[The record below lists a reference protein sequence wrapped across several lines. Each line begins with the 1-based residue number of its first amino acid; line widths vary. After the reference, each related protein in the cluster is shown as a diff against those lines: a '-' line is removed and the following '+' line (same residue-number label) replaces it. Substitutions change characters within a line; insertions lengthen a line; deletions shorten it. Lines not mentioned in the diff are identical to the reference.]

1 MNYHPCLFSPHPVYL
16 YDMSAKYYQKD
27 HKNKSV
33 CIVRVTAVL
42 LLLLSAGL
50 LYQMYVETHFQ
61 IYDVA
66 LRFHVRAASDEPE
79 DQKRKL
85 LVRDGVLEV
94 LKDAADTAG
103 SAGELREAIEER
115 LSEITDTAARVL
127 REDSGKKSG
136 GSDSENVGSGYGGSD
151 NESTGPGNGGSGG
164 GTGVDHGAERVRVSI
179 VRERFPLRRYS
190 NVWFPAGVYQAL
202 RVDIGGAAGHN
213 WWCAIYPELCYNAE
227 DSPALSGKGEQ
238 DMERDLPEEEREVLT
253 GKKKKLRFR
262 FLEWFSGIWE

>member
-1 MNYHPCLFSPHPVYL
+1 MNYHPCLFSPHPVYPFG
-16 YDMSAKYYQKD
+16 MNAKYYQKD
-27 HKNKSV
+27 HKNISV
-33 CIVRVTAVL
+33 CIVRVTAVM

-79 DQKRKL
+79 DQRRKL

-115 LSEITDTAARVL
+115 LSEITDTAAGVL
-127 REDSGKKSG
+127 REDSGKK
-136 GSDSENVGSGYGGSD
+136 
-151 NESTGPGNGGSGG
+151 TG
-164 GTGVDHGAERVRVSI
+164 GVDRGAERVRVSI
-179 VRERFPLRRYS
+179 VRERFPLRRYG

>member
-1 MNYHPCLFSPHPVYL
+1 MN
-16 YDMSAKYYQKD
+16 AKYYQKD
-27 HKNKSV
+27 HKNISV
-33 CIVRVTAVL
+33 CIVRVTAVM
-42 LLLLSAGL
+42 LLLLSVGL

-61 IYDVA
+61 IYDAA

-79 DQKRKL
+79 DQRRKL

-103 SAGELREAIEER
+103 SAGELQDAIEER
-115 LSEITDTAARVL
+115 LSEIADTAADVL
-127 REDSGKKSG
+127 REDCGEKTDG
-136 GSDSENVGSGYGGSD
+136 A
-151 NESTGPGNGGSGG
+151 
-164 GTGVDHGAERVRVSI
+164 DHGAERVRVSI
-179 VRERFPLRRYS
+179 VRERFPLRRYG

-227 DSPALSGKGEQ
+227 DSPALSGKGEE

>member
-1 MNYHPCLFSPHPVYL
+1 MN
-16 YDMSAKYYQKD
+16 AKYYQKD

-79 DQKRKL
+79 DQRRKL

-94 LKDAADTAG
+94 LKDAVDTAG

-115 LSEITDTAARVL
+115 LSEITDTAAGVL
-127 REDSGKKSG
+127 REDSGKKTG
-136 GSDSENVGSGYGGSD
+136 GRDNENAGSDYSGSD
-151 NESTGPGNGGSGG
+151 NESAGPGYGESGG
-164 GTGVDHGAERVRVSI
+164 GTGADHGAECVRVSI
-179 VRERFPLRRYS
+179 VRERFPLRRYG

-227 DSPALSGKGEQ
+227 DSPALSGKGER

>member
-1 MNYHPCLFSPHPVYL
+1 MNYHPCLIFPHPVYPFG
-16 YDMSAKYYQKD
+16 MNAKYYQKD

-79 DQKRKL
+79 DQRRKL

-115 LSEITDTAARVL
+115 LSEITDTAAGVL
-127 REDSGKKSG
+127 REDSGKKTDG
-136 GSDSENVGSGYGGSD
+136 A
-151 NESTGPGNGGSGG
+151 
-164 GTGVDHGAERVRVSI
+164 DHGAERVRVSI
-179 VRERFPLRRYS
+179 VRERFPLRRYG

-227 DSPALSGKGEQ
+227 DSPALSGKGEE

-253 GKKKKLRFR
+253 GKKKKLHFR

>member
-1 MNYHPCLFSPHPVYL
+1 MNT
-16 YDMSAKYYQKD
+16 KYYQKD
-27 HKNKSV
+27 YKNKSV

-61 IYDVA
+61 IYDAA

-79 DQKRKL
+79 DQRRKL

-103 SAGELREAIEER
+103 SAGELQDAIEER

-127 REDSGKKSG
+127 REDC
-136 GSDSENVGSGYGGSD
+136 
-151 NESTGPGNGGSGG
+151 
-164 GTGVDHGAERVRVSI
+164 VRVSI
-179 VRERFPLRRYS
+179 VRERFPLRRYG

-253 GKKKKLRFR
+253 GKKKKLHFR

>member
-16 YDMSAKYYQKD
+16 YDMNAKYYQKD

-115 LSEITDTAARVL
+115 LSEITDTAAGVL
-127 REDSGKKSG
+127 REDCGEKTDG
-136 GSDSENVGSGYGGSD
+136 A
-151 NESTGPGNGGSGG
+151 
-164 GTGVDHGAERVRVSI
+164 DHGAERVRVSI

>member
-79 DQKRKL
+79 DQRRKL

-94 LKDAADTAG
+94 LKDAADTVE

-164 GTGVDHGAERVRVSI
+164 GDGADHGAERVRVSI
-179 VRERFPLRRYS
+179 VRERFPLRRYG

-227 DSPALSGKGEQ
+227 ESSALSEKGGE
-238 DMERDLPEEEREVLT
+238 DVERDLSRKESQVLF
-253 GKKKKLRFR
+253 GKKGRFR
-262 FLEWFSGIWE
+262 IRILEWFSELAS

>member
-1 MNYHPCLFSPHPVYL
+1 M
-16 YDMSAKYYQKD
+16 DAKYYQKD
-27 HKNKSV
+27 QKNQMNGSTG
-33 CIVRVTAVL
+33 IVRAAAVVL
-42 LLLLSAGL
+42 ILLSAGL

-61 IYDVA
+61 IYDTA
-66 LRFHVRAASDEPE
+66 LRFHVRAASDAPE
-79 DQKRKL
+79 DQRRKL

-94 LKDAADTAG
+94 LKDAADRAE
-103 SAGELREAIEER
+103 SAGELKKVIGDRIP
-115 LSEITDTAARVL
+115 EIADTAVSVL
-127 REDSGKKSG
+127 REDGGEKTG
-136 GSDSENVGSGYGGSD
+136 GSDGENAGA
-151 NESTGPGNGGSGG
+151 GNGGSGG
-164 GTGVDHGAERVRVSI
+164 GDGADRVRVSI
-179 VRERFPLRRYS
+179 VRERFPLRRYGD
-190 NVWFPAGVYQAL
+190 VWFPAGVYQAL

>member
-1 MNYHPCLFSPHPVYL
+1 MN
-16 YDMSAKYYQKD
+16 AKYYQKD
-27 HKNKSV
+27 HKNISV
-33 CIVRVTAVL
+33 CIVRVTAVM

-79 DQKRKL
+79 DQRRKL

-103 SAGELREAIEER
+103 SAGELRKAIEER
-115 LSEITDTAARVL
+115 LSEITDTAAGVL
-127 REDSGKKSG
+127 REDSGKKT
-136 GSDSENVGSGYGGSD
+136 GGSD
-151 NESTGPGNGGSGG
+151 NENAGSGNGGSGG
-164 GTGVDHGAERVRVSI
+164 GTGADHGAERVRVSI
-179 VRERFPLRRYS
+179 VRERFPLRRYG

>member
-1 MNYHPCLFSPHPVYL
+1 MN
-16 YDMSAKYYQKD
+16 AKYYQKD

-79 DQKRKL
+79 DQRRKL

-127 REDSGKKSG
+127 REDCEEKTG
-136 GSDSENVGSGYGGSD
+136 GVN
-151 NESTGPGNGGSGG
+151 
-164 GTGVDHGAERVRVSI
+164 HGAERVRVSI
-179 VRERFPLRRYS
+179 VRERFPLRRYG

-227 DSPALSGKGEQ
+227 DSPALSGKGEE

-253 GKKKKLRFR
+253 EKKKKLRFR

>member
-1 MNYHPCLFSPHPVYL
+1 MN
-16 YDMSAKYYQKD
+16 AKYYQKD

-61 IYDVA
+61 IYDAA

-79 DQKRKL
+79 DQRRKL

-94 LKDAADTAG
+94 LKDAADTAE
-103 SAGELREAIEER
+103 SAGKLREAIEER
-115 LSEITDTAARVL
+115 LSEITDTAAGVL
-127 REDSGKKSG
+127 REDCGEKT
-136 GSDSENVGSGYGGSD
+136 D
-151 NESTGPGNGGSGG
+151 
-164 GTGVDHGAERVRVSI
+164 GVDRGAERVRVSI
-179 VRERFPLRRYS
+179 VRERFPLRRYG